1 MRKRE
6 MRPLQNTW
14 LANEYQHCLRVVRR
28 WRDRRVEAEAV
39 PLSDSADIHL
49 LTTYSEEVSSPSS
62 SSGSSSSSSSSS
74 SSHTRKCVPLLNS
87 TNIPDHLFTNN
98 KHYDPKSRNFYN
110 GDSDHG
116 RDRDKDKDKDNVADS
131 EMTDR
136 NSLESLVT
144 SVNFAS
150 ILILQGAPSRAQ
162 SILEGVLMIR
172 PLFIPALKL
181 LAYILLRERKFEE
194 ALHLLKLS

>member
-1 MRKRE
+1 MCESLCSLGRVDE
-6 MRPLQNTW
+6 AMALLQPQLSD
-14 LANEYQHCLRVVRR
+14 LATS
-28 WRDRRVEAEAV
+28 V

-62 SSGSSSSSSSSS
+62 SSGSSSSSSSS

-116 RDRDKDKDKDNVADS
+116 RDRDKDKDKDKDNVADL

-162 SILEGVLMIR
+162 SILEGVLRIR

-181 LAYILLRERKFEE
+181 LAYILLREGKFEE
-194 ALHLLKLS
+194 ALQLLKLS

>member
-1 MRKRE
+1 MCESLCSLGRVDE
-6 MRPLQNTW
+6 AMALLQPQLSD
-14 LANEYQHCLRVVRR
+14 LATS
-28 WRDRRVEAEAV
+28 V

-62 SSGSSSSSSSSS
+62 SSGSSSSSSSS

-98 KHYDPKSRNFYN
+98 KHYDPKSRNFCN

-116 RDRDKDKDKDNVADS
+116 RVRDKDKDKDNVADS
-131 EMTDR
+131 KMTDR

-162 SILEGVLMIR
+162 SILEGVLRIR

-181 LAYILLRERKFEE
+181 LAYILLREGKFEE
-194 ALHLLKLS
+194 ALQLLKLS

>member
-1 MRKRE
+1 MCESLCSLGRVDE
-6 MRPLQNTW
+6 AMALLQPQLSD
-14 LANEYQHCLRVVRR
+14 LATS
-28 WRDRRVEAEAV
+28 V
-39 PLSDSADIHL
+39 PLSDNADIHL
-49 LTTYSEEVSSPSS
+49 LTLYSEEVSSPSS
-62 SSGSSSSSSSSS
+62 SSNSSSSSSSSS
-74 SSHTRKCVPLLNS
+74 LHTRKSVPLLNS

-98 KHYDPKSRNFYN
+98 KQYTPKSRNFCN

-116 RDRDKDKDKDNVADS
+116 RVRDKDKDKDNVADS
-131 EMTDR
+131 KMTDR

-162 SILEGVLMIR
+162 SILEGVLKIR

-181 LAYILLRERKFEE
+181 LAYILLREGKFEE
-194 ALHLLKLS
+194 ALQLLKLS

>member
-1 MRKRE
+1 MCESLCSLGRVDE
-6 MRPLQNTW
+6 AMALLQPQLSD
-14 LANEYQHCLRVVRR
+14 LATS
-28 WRDRRVEAEAV
+28 V

-74 SSHTRKCVPLLNS
+74 SHTRKCVPLLNS

-98 KHYDPKSRNFYN
+98 KHYTPKSRNFYN

-116 RDRDKDKDKDNVADS
+116 RDRDKDKDKDKDNVADS

-162 SILEGVLMIR
+162 SILEGVLSIR

-181 LAYILLRERKFEE
+181 LAYILLREGRFEE
-194 ALHLLKLS
+194 ALQLLKLS

>member
-1 MRKRE
+1 MCESLCSLGRVDE
-6 MRPLQNTW
+6 AMALLQPQLSD
-14 LANEYQHCLRVVRR
+14 LATS
-28 WRDRRVEAEAV
+28 V

-62 SSGSSSSSSSSS
+62 SSGSSSSSSSS

-116 RDRDKDKDKDNVADS
+116 RDRDKDKDKDKDNVADS

-162 SILEGVLMIR
+162 SILEGVLRIR

-181 LAYILLRERKFEE
+181 LAYILLREGKFEE
-194 ALHLLKLS
+194 ALQLLKLS